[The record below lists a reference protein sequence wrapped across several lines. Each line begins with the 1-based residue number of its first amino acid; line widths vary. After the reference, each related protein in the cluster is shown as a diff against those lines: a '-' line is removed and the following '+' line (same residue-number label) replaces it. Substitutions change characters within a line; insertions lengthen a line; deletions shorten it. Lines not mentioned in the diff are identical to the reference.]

1 MTSRAPVITCM
12 FQTATRRQE
21 EGNEVM
27 FLPFKDSFPK
37 YNGMATF
44 SSKKD

>member
-1 MTSRAPVITCM
+1 MTARDPAITCM

-27 FLPFKDSFPK
+27 FLPFKDTFPK
-37 YNGMATF
+37 CNGMATF
-44 SSKKD
+44 SGKKD